1 MSEFRVPKLNN
12 NDSAYVLLE
21 WLAEDGAAVRD
32 GDPLATVETS
42 KAVEEL
48 AAEEAGVLRRLVPA
62 GAECVPGQAIARLLA
77 PGAEAASAEP
87 SGIEP
92 AGAGPVSG
100 TTPDDAVPANTVPAN
115 TVPANTVPA
124 NTVPANT
131 VPANTVPA
139 NTVPGDI
146 VITAPARKL
155 IDELGV
161 SAGQIRA
168 LGKKVVRRADLEHLA
183 GGSPPEAPSREPATA
198 GSLPMPDGPAIS
210 GGAVGELISLSR
222 AQLRT
227 AEVVER
233 SRREIPSAFTLMN
246 VDVTDALPLTRDL
259 TRRLRVLVGLPE
271 LVVKAVGGLLDAFP
285 LFFATPADGL
295 RARRAPAA
303 DVGVTVDVGR
313 GLFVPVVR
321 DAGGRSLAEIARD
334 LTGFR
339 RTALAGT
346 FRESDLDGGAITLT
360 LHTHDGVAVATPI
373 VFPGQTCALALT
385 APRSEVVQDGAGFAV
400 RKICGLGL
408 SYDHRFINGR
418 EAAEFL
424 AAIRITLENPGY
436 FTT

>member
-21 WLAEDGAAVRD
+21 WLAEDGAAVRA

-77 PGAEAASAEP
+77 PGAEPTDAGPA
-87 SGIEP
+87 GVEP
-92 AGAGPVSG
+92 AAAGPVSG
-100 TTPDDAVPANTVPAN
+100 TAPDDAVLDDAVPDNTVPDS
-115 TVPANTVPA
+115 
-124 NTVPANT
+124 
-131 VPANTVPA
+131 
-139 NTVPGDI
+139 TVPGDI

-161 SAGQIRA
+161 SADQIRA

-183 GGSPPEAPSREPATA
+183 AGSPPEAPSQEPATA
-198 GSLPMPDGPAIS
+198 GSPPVPDGSAIS
-210 GGAVGELISLSR
+210 GGAAGELISLSR

-259 TRRLRVLVGLPE
+259 TRRLRVLIGLPE

-285 LFFATPADGL
+285 LFFATPAEGL
-295 RARRAPAA
+295 RARRATSA

-313 GLFVPVVR
+313 GLFIPVVR
-321 DAGGRSLAEIARD
+321 DAGGRSIAEIARD

-339 RTALAGT
+339 RTALEGT
-346 FRESDLDGGAITLT
+346 YRESDLGGGVITLT

-424 AAIRITLENPGY
+424 AAIRIMLENPGH

>member
-21 WLAEDGAAVRD
+21 WLAGDGAAVRA

-77 PGAEAASAEP
+77 PGAEAAGAEPAGAEPAGAEPAGVEP

-100 TTPDDAVPANTVPAN
+100 TTLDDAVPGNTVPD
-115 TVPANTVPA
+115 
-124 NTVPANT
+124 
-131 VPANTVPA
+131 

-183 GGSPPEAPSREPATA
+183 
-198 GSLPMPDGPAIS
+198 
-210 GGAVGELISLSR
+210 GELISLSR

-339 RTALAGT
+339 RTALEGT
-346 FRESDLDGGAITLT
+346 FRESDLGGGAITLT

-424 AAIRITLENPGY
+424 AAIRITLETPGH

>member
-12 NDSAYVLLE
+12 NDSAYVLVE
-21 WLAEDGAAVRD
+21 WLAEDGAAVRA
-32 GDPLATVETS
+32 GDPLVTVETS

-62 GAECVPGQAIARLLA
+62 GAECSPGQAIARLLA
-77 PGAEAASAEP
+77 PGEQ
-87 SGIEP
+87 P
-92 AGAGPVSG
+92 AGAAPEVRPAEPGAA
-100 TTPDDAVPANTVPAN
+100 PDTAT
-115 TVPANTVPA
+115 
-124 NTVPANT
+124 
-131 VPANTVPA
+131 
-139 NTVPGDI
+139 PGDV

-161 SAGQIRA
+161 SPDEIRA
-168 LGKKVVRRADLEHLA
+168 LGRKVVRRADLEHLA
-183 GGSPPEAPSREPATA
+183 AGGTREDPPPRGPADAGRSPTPGLPATP
-198 GSLPMPDGPAIS
+198 GGEDVHGP
-210 GGAVGELISLSR
+210 GGAGAGELITLSR
-222 AQLRT
+222 AQRRT

-271 LVVKAVGGLLDAFP
+271 LVVKALGGLLDAFP
-285 LFFATPADGL
+285 LFFATPAGDL
-295 RARRAPAA
+295 RARRATAA

-321 DAGGRSLAEIARD
+321 DPGGRSLAEIARD

-339 RTALAGT
+339 RTALEGT

-360 LHTHDGVAVATPI
+360 LHTRDGVAVATPI

-408 SYDHRFINGR
+408 SYDHRFVNGR

-424 AAIRITLENPGY
+424 GAIRAALESPGH
-436 FTT
+436 FIP

>member
-21 WLAEDGAAVRD
+21 WLAEDGAAVRA
-32 GDPLATVETS
+32 GDPLVTVETS

-48 AAEEAGVLRRLVPA
+48 AAEEAGVLRRLLQA

-77 PGAEAASAEP
+77 RGAEATDAEP
-87 SGIEP
+87 GVEP
-92 AGAGPVSG
+92 GAGHSPG
-100 TTPDDAVPANTVPAN
+100 TAPDAAM
-115 TVPANTVPA
+115 
-124 NTVPANT
+124 
-131 VPANTVPA
+131 
-139 NTVPGDI
+139 PGDI

-161 SAGQIRA
+161 SPDEIRA
-168 LGKKVVRRADLEHLA
+168 LGRKVVRRADLEHLA
-183 GGSPPEAPSREPATA
+183 AGGSREAPPPGGPAEPGRSPTP
-198 GSLPMPDGPAIS
+198 GLPAIRGGEDRKEPDG
-210 GGAVGELISLSR
+210 GAAGELISLSL

-233 SRREIPSAFTLMN
+233 SRREIPSAFTLVN

-259 TRRLRVLVGLPE
+259 TRRLRALVGLPE

-285 LFFATPADGL
+285 LFFAAPAEGL
-295 RARRAPAA
+295 RARRATAA

-313 GLFVPVVR
+313 GLFIPVVR

-339 RTALAGT
+339 RTALEGA
-346 FRESDLDGGAITLT
+346 FRESDLRGGVITLT

-400 RKICGLGL
+400 RKVCGLGL
-408 SYDHRFINGR
+408 SYDHRFVNGR
-418 EAAEFL
+418 EAAKFL
-424 AAIRITLENPGY
+424 AAIRTALETPGH